1 MYLYYI
7 SRERVHFSSFSANEA
22 ANEERYIVCGYPK
35 NNSQVIFLS
44 NIKQHANKAC

>member
-7 SRERVHFSSFSANEA
+7 CRERGYFSSFGANEA

-35 NNSQVIFLS
+35 VIS
-44 NIKQHANKAC
+44 